1 MSNSSASSG
10 PVVRSYAMPSPS
22 QSSTSTSTLSSSH
35 QSRPQALL
43 TGSVS
48 SRNDQAWYPDS
59 GATNHVTHNPN
70 NLLDSISLPGT
81 DQVLLGNGQG
91 LSIHS
96 IGNTIFTSTHSPHTT
111 LTLNNL
117 LLVPDITKNL
127 ISVSQFARDNAVYFE
142 FHPDFCVVKSQ
153 ATSEVLLRGRLGQD
167 GL

>member
-22 QSSTSTSTLSSSH
+22 QSSTSTLSSSH